1 MKHRYYRKWSWT
13 KHCIWSTDDADSLGQ
28 ELEAISAWC
37 KGAHYNIN
45 IRAVYE
51 VLNPN
56 RLNPFYFCCWP
67 QSTFLLCQKHLKIV
81 FFAKIFLNVCI
92 YKLTRIPKWWN
103 LRVDNLLGASGRCGD
118 ARNFDLR
125 NIFLEYCKTIF
136 LCRFHKGWGCVVD
149 CIDNWGTAKNKHF
162 LEYSN

>member
-81 FFAKIFLNVCI
+81 FFAQIFLNVCI
-92 YKLTRIPKWWN
+92 YKLTRNRNGGTCRLTTYLEHREDVVMPETSICEIYFWN
-103 LRVDNLLGASGRCGD
+103 IAKQFFCVDFTKD
-118 ARNFDLR
+118 
-125 NIFLEYCKTIF
+125 E
-136 LCRFHKGWGCVVD
+136 VV
-149 CIDNWGTAKNKHF
+149 
-162 LEYSN
+162 L